1 MKKIIILLFAGLILD
16 SCTYTTYN
24 GIFSP
29 STVVFDQPNFR
40 YLKTIE
46 GSSSAVT
53 ASGGWDKKRVN
64 GLYNKAKSNM
74 YLNHKLS
81 PNQVITN
88 VTEDI
93 LRVKDSKG
101 FGSRS
106 VKVVITADVYEFF
119 NGSFLQT
126 NNKQNLQDL
135 GIDNSK
141 ISDNTNPE
149 LNIDNSKILD
159 KKSPIV
165 NKSNINITRLKI
177 GYKEIDKYTNLKKG
191 YTILFKNNERFYKGN
206 LMYKLNSSAGKK
218 KYSIANIN
226 VFNEKENKWVISDKE
241 NETITETAILGYKL

>member
-16 SCTYTTYN
+16 SCTYTTYD

-46 GSSSAVT
+46 GSSSAVMT
-53 ASGGWDKKRVN
+53 LWGWDIKKVN

-74 YLNHKLS
+74 YLNHKLL

-93 LRVKDSKG
+93 LKVVNRIDRKG

-135 GIDNSK
+135 S
-141 ISDNTNPE
+141 
-149 LNIDNSKILD
+149 IDNSKILD

-165 NKSNINITRLKI
+165 NKSNINITKLKL
-177 GYKEIDKYTNLKKG
+177 GYIEIDKYTNLKKG

-218 KYSIANIN
+218 KNSIANIN
-226 VFNEKENKWVISDKE
+226 VFNEKENNWVISDKE
-241 NETITETAILGYKL
+241 NETITETAILGFKYN

>member
-16 SCTYTTYN
+16 SCTYTTYD

-46 GSSSAVT
+46 GSSSAVM
-53 ASGGWDKKRVN
+53 SYRGWDKKRVN

-93 LRVKDSKG
+93 LRVID
-101 FGSRS
+101 R
-106 VKVVITADVYEFF
+106 KVFSIRRIKKVIITADVYEFF

-135 GIDNSK
+135 S
-141 ISDNTNPE
+141 
-149 LNIDNSKILD
+149 IDNSKILD
-159 KKSPIV
+159 KKSTIV
-165 NKSNINITRLKI
+165 NKSNINITKLKL
-177 GYKEIDKYTNLKKG
+177 GYIEIDKYTNLKKG

-206 LMYKLNSSAGKK
+206 LMYKLNSSEGKK

-226 VFNEKENKWVISDKE
+226 VFNEKENNWVISDKE
-241 NETITETAILGYKL
+241 NETITETAILGFKYN